1 MGLRRRSIRLRIFL
15 LILIPLLSLIGLY
28 IFVASITVGDAVTE
42 QQATQ
47 LKNDT
52 GLPVGSY
59 ETQIEVE
66 RRLAITYLAAP
77 VQASLAAFDA
87 QAARTEQARS
97 AMRAALMSKSTMGD
111 ASTPEKQA
119 INGLLSDAASLAALR
134 SRISARTVGRPEA
147 MNAYE
152 TVVDSCENL
161 INQVILREQNA
172 TLVVQGLAL
181 VRMGQAENVLL
192 EEDALL
198 EGDMAA
204 QSFSAADRH
213 QFAELVGARRALLT
227 NASPNL
233 NANDRYFYAKDI
245 NPQISAALTS
255 LEDTIVADNHTSGP
269 PPVEPAS
276 WGTDVAAVS
285 QGFSQAGVQAANDLT
300 QRAQPVAR
308 DIYLR
313 LYLAGGLGLV
323 AVILSIIM
331 SVIIGRGLVRQLAEL
346 RRSALA
352 LAGERLP
359 SIMARLRAGD
369 DVDVSAEAPLMKPS
383 PDEIGQVSQAFN
395 TVQRT
400 AIEAAVGQARLRQG
414 VSDVFR
420 NLARRSQSLLHR
432 QLNLLDTMER
442 RTGDPDELADLY
454 RLDHLTT
461 RMRRHAEGLI
471 ILSGAAPGRA
481 WRNPV
486 RLVDVLRAAVAE
498 VEDYTRVSVATMTQ
512 AALTG
517 PVVADVIHMIAEL
530 VENATLFSPPNT
542 PVRLTG
548 DIVGKGFAV
557 EIEDRG
563 LGVSEEKLAEIN
575 HRLATPPEFDLSD
588 SDQLGL
594 FVAGRLAA
602 RHGIKISMRSNP
614 YGGTTAIVLIPRELV
629 VPEEVYEQDTSA
641 VLAGASA
648 VQPTGR
654 HAARSEDIIA
664 AGSPTGS
671 HPYAN
676 ATDITGDGPPGA
688 DLARAGLADTSL
700 TGTELANGG
709 LTSTGRGG
717 RGNGFDAPTPPDG
730 TEAAPGLTEGTPVV
744 AGSADAAA
752 GTTAEAT
759 SWFERSTNHNGPA
772 HPGAWP
778 RTSAPISAD
787 STPTVAAGLTD
798 LGLPRRIRQANLAPQ
813 LRDTAPQTDI
823 AVDDDPAEDRTP
835 EQARAVMTAIQRGWQ
850 RGRSAADSSSAAGES
865 EPGQAAVGEP
875 AVGEPMASE
884 SAVIAPADSAPADS
898 APADS
903 APADNGSGGEEWHG
917 DGSQE

>member
-59 ETQIEVE
+59 EGQIEAE
-66 RRLAITYLAAP
+66 RRLAVIYLAAP
-77 VQASLAAFDA
+77 VQQSLAAFEA
-87 QAARTEQARS
+87 QAARTDQARA
-97 AMRAALMSKSTMGD
+97 AMRVALTSSGTMSD
-111 ASTPEKQA
+111 ASSPEKRA
-119 INGLLSDAASLAALR
+119 ISGLLAQAASVGALR
-134 SRISARTVGRPEA
+134 TRISAHALSRPQA
-147 MNAYE
+147 LDAYE
-152 TVVDSCENL
+152 AVVSGCENL
-161 INQVILREQNA
+161 INQVILRENNA
-172 TLVVQGLAL
+172 SLVVQGLAL

-213 QFAELVGARRALLT
+213 TFAEFVGARRALLNSAT
-227 NASPNL
+227 PSM

-245 NPQISAALTS
+245 NPQINAALTS
-255 LEDTIVADNHTSGP
+255 LEDAVIADSHNGGP
-269 PPVEPAS
+269 PPVEPTS
-276 WGTDVAAVS
+276 WGSDVAAVS
-285 QGFSQAGVQAANDLT
+285 QGFSQAGMQAANDLT
-300 QRAQPVAR
+300 QRAEPVAR
-308 DIYLR
+308 NIYLR
-313 LYLAGGLGLV
+313 LYLAGGLGLL
-323 AVILSIIM
+323 AVILSIIL
-331 SVIIGRGLVRQLAEL
+331 SVLIGRGLVRQLAEL
-346 RRSALA
+346 RRSALS

-359 SIMARLRAGD
+359 SVVARLRAGE
-369 DVDVSAEAPLMKPS
+369 DVDVSAEAPLMPAS

-400 AIEAAVGQARLRQG
+400 AVEAAVDQARLRRG

-432 QLNLLDTMER
+432 QLSLLDTMER

-471 ILSGAAPGRA
+471 ILSGAAPGRS

-548 DIVGKGFAV
+548 DIVGRGFAV

-575 HRLATPPEFDLSD
+575 HRLANPPEFDLSD

-594 FVAGRLAA
+594 FVAGRLAT
-602 RHGIKISMRSNP
+602 RHGIKISMRANP
-614 YGGTTAIVLIPRELV
+614 YGGTTAIVLVPRDLV
-629 VPEEVYEQDTSA
+629 VPEEVYDEDTSA
-641 VLAGASA
+641 VLASASA

-664 AGSPTGS
+664 AAAPTGS
-671 HPYAN
+671 HPYAS
-676 ATDITGDGPPGA
+676 AVDDAGEGESGA
-688 DLARAGLADTSL
+688 DFAAAGLADASL
-700 TGTELANGG
+700 TGTESANGDVG
-709 LTSTGRGG
+709 RTGRSDGH
-717 RGNGFDAPTPPDG
+717 DAPAPTEPTPAIAG
-730 TEAAPGLTEGTPVV
+730 T
-744 AGSADAAA
+744 ADA
-752 GTTAEAT
+752 TTEAT
-759 SWFERSTNHNGPA
+759 SWFQRSTSSNGPA
-772 HPGAWP
+772 RDSTWP
-778 RTSAPISAD
+778 PASAPMAAD
-787 STPTVAAGLTD
+787 PTVAAGLTE
-798 LGLPRRIRQANLAPQ
+798 LGLPRRVRQANLAPQ
-813 LRDTAPQTDI
+813 LRETGPQAHV
-823 AVDDDPAEDRTP
+823 AVEDEPAGDRSP

-850 RGRSAADSSSAAGES
+850 RGRSVSESPSAES
-865 EPGQAAVGEP
+865 EPGPGPAVTSEP
-875 AVGEPMASE
+875 ADG
-884 SAVIAPADSAPADS
+884 APAESE
-898 APADS
+898 
-903 APADNGSGGEEWHG
+903 NGGEEWQG

>member
-59 ETQIEVE
+59 EGQIEAE
-66 RRLAITYLAAP
+66 RRLAVIYLAAP
-77 VQASLAAFDA
+77 VQQSLAAFEA
-87 QAARTEQARS
+87 QAARTDQARA
-97 AMRAALMSKSTMGD
+97 AMRVALTSSGTMSD
-111 ASTPEKQA
+111 ASSPEKRA
-119 INGLLSDAASLAALR
+119 ISGLLAQAASVGALR
-134 SRISARTVGRPEA
+134 TRISAHALSRPQA
-147 MNAYE
+147 LDAYE
-152 TVVDSCENL
+152 AVVSGCENL
-161 INQVILREQNA
+161 INQVILRENNA
-172 TLVVQGLAL
+172 SLVVQGLAL

-213 QFAELVGARRALLT
+213 TFAEFVGARRALLNSAT
-227 NASPNL
+227 PSM

-245 NPQISAALTS
+245 NPQINAALTS
-255 LEDTIVADNHTSGP
+255 LEDAVIADSHNGGP
-269 PPVEPAS
+269 PPVEPTS
-276 WGTDVAAVS
+276 WGSDVAAVS
-285 QGFSQAGVQAANDLT
+285 QGFSQAGMQAANDLT
-300 QRAQPVAR
+300 QRAEPVAR
-308 DIYLR
+308 NIYLR
-313 LYLAGGLGLV
+313 LYLAGGLGLL
-323 AVILSIIM
+323 AVILSIIL
-331 SVIIGRGLVRQLAEL
+331 SVLIGRGLVRQLAEL
-346 RRSALA
+346 RRSALS

-359 SIMARLRAGD
+359 SVVARLRAGE
-369 DVDVSAEAPLMKPS
+369 DVDVSAEAPLMPAS

-400 AIEAAVGQARLRQG
+400 AVEAAVDQARLRRG

-432 QLNLLDTMER
+432 QLSLLDTMER
-442 RTGDPDELADLY
+442 QPGDPDELADLY

-471 ILSGAAPGRA
+471 ILSGAAPGRS

-548 DIVGKGFAV
+548 DIVGRGFAV

-575 HRLATPPEFDLSD
+575 HRLANPPEFDLSD

-602 RHGIKISMRSNP
+602 RHGIKISMRANP
-614 YGGTTAIVLIPRELV
+614 YGGTTAIVLVPRDLV
-629 VPEEVYEQDTSA
+629 VPEEVYDEDTSA
-641 VLAGASA
+641 VLASASA

-664 AGSPTGS
+664 AAAPTES
-671 HPYAN
+671 
-676 ATDITGDGPPGA
+676 
-688 DLARAGLADTSL
+688 
-700 TGTELANGG
+700 ANGDVG
-709 LTSTGRGG
+709 RTGRSDGHDAPAPVGG
-717 RGNGFDAPTPPDG
+717 ASDAPTPTEPTPAIAG
-730 TEAAPGLTEGTPVV
+730 T
-744 AGSADAAA
+744 ADA
-752 GTTAEAT
+752 TTEAT
-759 SWFERSTNHNGPA
+759 SWFQRSTSSNGPA
-772 HPGAWP
+772 RDSTWP
-778 RTSAPISAD
+778 PASAPMAAD
-787 STPTVAAGLTD
+787 PTVAAGLTE
-798 LGLPRRIRQANLAPQ
+798 LGLPRRVRQANLAPQ
-813 LRDTAPQTDI
+813 LRETGPQAHV
-823 AVDDDPAEDRTP
+823 AVEDEPAGDRSP

-850 RGRSAADSSSAAGES
+850 RGRSVSESPSAES
-865 EPGQAAVGEP
+865 EPGPGPAVTSEP
-875 AVGEPMASE
+875 ADG
-884 SAVIAPADSAPADS
+884 APAESE
-898 APADS
+898 
-903 APADNGSGGEEWHG
+903 NGGEEWQG